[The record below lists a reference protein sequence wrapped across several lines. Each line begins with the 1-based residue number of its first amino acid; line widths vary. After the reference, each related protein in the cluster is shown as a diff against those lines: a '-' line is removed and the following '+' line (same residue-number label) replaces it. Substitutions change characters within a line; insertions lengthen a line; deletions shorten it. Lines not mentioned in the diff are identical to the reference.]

1 MTNNIYI
8 CGINTDNGNKMNL
21 KIRHILLWSVIAM
34 AIAMFSSCTPDWT
47 GEMMPAYSSKDNGNN
62 ADREVIE
69 YTRKV
74 MLLYS
79 AGFNS
84 ISSYLKEDIE
94 DLSQGWLPKKRKAG
108 DVILVYSH
116 LPKKRGQYSQPTCPV
131 LFQLYTDADGA
142 IVRDTLITYEAG
154 TVSASAEQL
163 NEVLSYVK
171 ETFPAKGYGLIF
183 SSHATGYLPGGFY
196 SKPSGYTFT
205 EGAMFSTGRSSTYF
219 PSPVPY
225 IEPERDPSLPAVK
238 SIGQD
243 VQDDLSYEIDLRDFA
258 RAIPMKLDYILF
270 DACLMGGIEVAY
282 ELAGKCDLVG
292 FSQAEVLAEGFNYK
306 TLASHLLGN
315 KPKTSPYDVCHD
327 YFVQYDTQFGE
338 YRSAT
343 ISLVD
348 CNRLDALAAVCKEL
362 FARYSDEISSMSDIG
377 VQQFYTGNHHWFYD
391 LKSILLNAGMTE
403 EEEAG
408 LDSALAECVMYKGNT
423 PYFLNIFAIHTFCGF
438 SMYLPGRGHDELDKY
453 YRTLKWNQATGLVK

>member
-1 MTNNIYI
+1 
-8 CGINTDNGNKMNL
+8 MNF
-21 KIRHILLWSVIAM
+21 KIRHILIWSAM
-34 AIAMFSSCTPDWT
+34 ALLTAMTSSCSTDWY
-47 GEMMPAYSSKDNGNN
+47 GEMMPDYSSGQGCSG

-74 MLLYS
+74 MVLYS

-94 DLSQGWLPKKRKAG
+94 DLSHGWIPKKGKAE
-108 DVILVYSH
+108 DVILVFSH
-116 LPKKRGQYSQPTCPV
+116 LPEKRGQYSRPTSPV
-131 LFQLYTDADGA
+131 LFQIYTDSEKN
-142 IVRDTLITYEAG
+142 IIRDPLITYEPG
-154 TVSASAEQL
+154 TVSASPAQL
-163 NEVLSYVK
+163 NEVLTYVRN
-171 ETFPAKGYGLIF
+171 TFPAKSYGLIF

-205 EGAMFSTGRSSTYF
+205 EGAMFSTGKGGTYF

-243 VQDDLSYEIDLRDFA
+243 VQDGMSYEIDLRDFA

-282 ELAGKCDLVG
+282 ELVGKCDRVG
-292 FSQAEVLAEGFNYK
+292 FSQAEVLAEGFNYR
-306 TLASHLLGN
+306 TLTSHLLGN
-315 KPKTSPYDVCHD
+315 RPEASPYDVCRD
-327 YFVQYDTQFGE
+327 YFLQYDKQSGE

-343 ISLVD
+343 ISLID
-348 CNRLDALAAVCKEL
+348 CNRLEPLAEVCSRL
-362 FARYSDEISSMSDIG
+362 FAKYQDTISNMSESG
-377 VQQFYTGNHHWFYD
+377 VQRFYTGTHHWFYD
-391 LKSILLNAGMTE
+391 LKSILLNAEITP
-403 EEEAG
+403 EEEAE
-408 LDSALAECVMYKGNT
+408 LDAALAECVIYKGNT
-423 PYFLNIFAIHTFCGF
+423 PSFLSSFAIHTFSGF
-438 SMYLPGRGHDELDKY
+438 SMYLPGYGHNELNKY